1 MAVERTDRS
10 DSLLILVIIN
20 SEHFLDKNS
29 REVSRTLSEQQGKI
43 NSTVNSQELLQK
55 RVETEMKKMTEL
67 SKDSHKDDTKGFDEG
82 KFNLRMERLGKEISL
97 VKTKQTEQTQQYDNS
112 ALRQTSIEQ
121 QTSNILQTL
130 ERQQKD
136 VLKISNL
143 ENTIKKLDGKVDT
156 LGVNIDKSITET
168 HQKVEKNELDELKN
182 GIEKERSKINY
193 FQDKIS
199 NVAKSVDGVKIEVN
213 NMSKLKPFNKNNY
226 NYF

>member
-1 MAVERTDRS
+1 MADEGTDRS
-10 DSLLILVIIN
+10 DSLLILMIIN

-55 RVETEMKKMTEL
+55 RVENEMKKMTEL

-143 ENTIKKLDGKVDT
+143 ENNIKKLDGKVDT
-156 LGVNIDKSITET
+156 LGANIDKSITET

-213 NMSKLKPFNKNNY
+213 NMSK
-226 NYF
+226 

>member
-213 NMSKLKPFNKNNY
+213 NMSKLKPFNQNNY

>member
-1 MAVERTDRS
+1 MADEGTDRS
-10 DSLLILVIIN
+10 DSLLILMIIN

-55 RVETEMKKMTEL
+55 RVENEMKKMTEL

-143 ENTIKKLDGKVDT
+143 ENNIKKLDGKVDT
-156 LGVNIDKSITET
+156 LGANIDKSITET

-199 NVAKSVDGVKIEVN
+199 NVAKSVDGIKIEVN
-213 NMSKLKPFNKNNY
+213 NMSK
-226 NYF
+226 

>member
-1 MAVERTDRS
+1 MADEGTDRS
-10 DSLLILVIIN
+10 DSLLILMIIN
-20 SEHFLDKNS
+20 SERFLDKNS

-55 RVETEMKKMTEL
+55 RVENEMKKMTEL

-143 ENTIKKLDGKVDT
+143 ENNIKKLDGKVDT
-156 LGVNIDKSITET
+156 LGANIDKSITET

-213 NMSKLKPFNKNNY
+213 NMSK
-226 NYF
+226 

>member
-1 MAVERTDRS
+1 MADEGTDRS
-10 DSLLILVIIN
+10 DSLLILMIIN

-55 RVETEMKKMTEL
+55 RVENEMKKMTEL
-67 SKDSHKDDTKGFDEG
+67 SKDSHKDDTKVFDEG

-143 ENTIKKLDGKVDT
+143 ENNIKKLDGKVDT
-156 LGVNIDKSITET
+156 LGANIDKSITET

-213 NMSKLKPFNKNNY
+213 NMSK
-226 NYF
+226 

>member
-1 MAVERTDRS
+1 MADEGTDRS
-10 DSLLILVIIN
+10 DSLLILMIIN

-55 RVETEMKKMTEL
+55 RVENEMKKMTEL

-97 VKTKQTEQTQQYDNS
+97 VKTKQTEQTQQYDSS

-143 ENTIKKLDGKVDT
+143 ENNIKKLDGKVDT
-156 LGVNIDKSITET
+156 LGANIDKSITET

-213 NMSKLKPFNKNNY
+213 NMSK
-226 NYF
+226 